1 MFLEKIWSEILF
13 HPNLYNV
20 HWKINMRLKN
30 YFKVVLVMSTKK
42 HSQSKETTKFQT
54 ELNIALFHN
63 NLTRVCIPQFHYRI
77 WHTDSAENADENEAC
92 KAKRKTEI
100 AFQPFMRNIK
110 CQIFT
115 DPFSSRLNFFPISGS
130 EINFLSAGANWWPKF
145 FFQSPNGKM
154 WSPESVGN

>member
-30 YFKVVLVMSTKK
+30 YFKVVLVMSTKNQSK
-42 HSQSKETTKFQT
+42 SKETTKFET

-63 NLTRVCIPQFHYRI
+63 ILTRVCIPQFHYRK

-100 AFQPFMRNIK
+100 
-110 CQIFT
+110 
-115 DPFSSRLNFFPISGS
+115 SISTIY
-130 EINFLSAGANWWPKF
+130 EEH
-145 FFQSPNGKM
+145 KM
-154 WSPESVGN
+154 PTCT